1 MQPAKGGHVI
11 RVSVLY
17 PNTEGKRFDEDYYI
31 NKHLTMI
38 ADKVGPAM
46 VRYEIDRGIAGA
58 VPGSPAPFVAGVP
71 MFFDSLQSFQGA
83 FGAHAGPIMAD
94 VPNYTD
100 IQPTIQISE
109 VIR

>member
-1 MQPAKGGHVI
+1 MI

-17 PNTEGKRFDEDYYI
+17 PNSEGKRFDHDYYSNSHI
-31 NKHLTMI
+31 AMI

-46 VRYEIDRGIAGA
+46 IRCEIDKGLAGMP
-58 VPGSPAPFVAGVP
+58 PGVPAPFVAAVH
-71 MFFDSLQSFQGA
+71 MFFNSVPEFQQA
-83 FGAHAGPIMAD
+83 FGAHAGAIMSD

-109 VIR
+109 VVQ

>member
-1 MQPAKGGHVI
+1 MI

-17 PNTEGKRFDEDYYI
+17 PNSEGKRFDEDYYV
-31 NKHLTMI
+31 NKHMTMI
-38 ADKVGPAM
+38 ADKLGSAM
-46 VRYEIDRGIAGA
+46 VRYEIDKGIGGA
-58 VPGSPAPFVAGVP
+58 TPGSPAPFVAGVH

-83 FGAHAGPIMAD
+83 FATNAGPIMAD

-109 VIR
+109 VVR

>member
-1 MQPAKGGHVI
+1 VI

-17 PNTEGKRFDEDYYI
+17 PNSEGKRFDEDYYV
-31 NKHLTMI
+31 NKHMTMI
-38 ADKVGPAM
+38 ADELGSAM
-46 VRYEIDRGIAGA
+46 VRYEIDKGIGGA
-58 VPGSPAPFVAGVP
+58 TPGSPVPFVAGVH

-83 FGAHAGPIMAD
+83 FGANAGPIMAD
-94 VPNYTD
+94 IPNYTD

>member
-1 MQPAKGGHVI
+1 
-11 RVSVLY
+11 
-17 PNTEGKRFDEDYYI
+17 
-31 NKHLTMI
+31 
-38 ADKVGPAM
+38 
-46 VRYEIDRGIAGA
+46 
-58 VPGSPAPFVAGVP
+58 

>member
-1 MQPAKGGHVI
+1 VI

-17 PNTEGKRFDEDYYI
+17 PNSEGKRFDEDYYL
-31 NKHLTMI
+31 NKHMTMV
-38 ADKVGPAM
+38 AEKLASAM
-46 VRYEIDRGIAGA
+46 VRYEIDKGIAT
-58 VPGSPAPFVAGVP
+58 PGLSAPFVAGVH

-83 FGAHAGPIMAD
+83 FGGNAGPIMAD
-94 VPNYTD
+94 IPNYTD